1 MLNKMLNNNVN
12 NQYNQQSK
20 LITWT
25 FFGIFAIVILI
36 AGIFYYK
43 SISEQFIQQVENE
56 LQATAELKVF
66 DIVQWRK
73 DMLKSAELLKNNK
86 TAQTLVK
93 EYFATPHN
101 SVVEGNLQ
109 AFLTY
114 IYQNANYESVFLLD
128 TNFYKHLIVSNN
140 SRDRDTSYVTK
151 ESVAR
156 LRQGKVAFQG
166 LYKNS
171 SNNHIY
177 LKLLIPYYQD
187 ENDKQLIGV
196 IAARIDPN
204 EYLYPLFQKWPT
216 NRQTAETI
224 LFTKTDTDSVLF
236 LNDVRENS
244 NSALNLIFSLNRKE
258 LPSVQV
264 LTGKIGSITGRD
276 YSGDE
281 VYAFGEHIPYSP
293 WYLLTKIDKS
303 EVSQPLIEKAI
314 LLGLLILFLIGSLAA
329 LLGLVLRQQ
338 NLKFYRERLKDLQT
352 IQKSEQNLYLTLNSI
367 GDGVIATDEQGRIT
381 LINPVAEA
389 MCGWTFTEANGQNL
403 TDVFKI
409 INAETR
415 EEVTNPVDIV
425 LKKGKVVGLANHT
438 VLISKEGKEYQ
449 IADSASP
456 IINQEGKITGAILVF
471 SDVTEKYKIQKQIKE
486 SEERYRY
493 FFEHNDAIILMVDPD
508 NGNITFANKTATN
521 YYGYP
526 KEQFIGMPIS
536 QINIMSPQEIKQ
548 KMQEA
553 RKKNQNY
560 FNFKHRLANG
570 EIRDV
575 EVYQST
581 LYLQGKEIFSIII
594 HDITERKKAEEKLI
608 ESETTYRGI
617 INSVTESILI
627 FNADGYILDL
637 NDATEYLYGYPKELL
652 IGKTFDFFSA
662 PNKNNVELI
671 KQYIIDAYNGIPH
684 QFDCFGLK
692 KDGSIFPGSVSATS
706 GKYFGEKVV
715 IATIRDITER
725 VKILDELVEAKQ
737 KAEESD
743 LLKSAFLA
751 NMSHEI
757 RTPMNGIIG
766 FSQLVCEKDI
776 SDKEREEYSV
786 ILNQSC
792 ARLMNTVNDVLDLSK
807 IDAGQM
813 EVSYSSVNLPMFMSE
828 IYNFHSYNFKI
839 KNIELSYQIDN
850 NFPNLYIKTDNQKMF
865 QIFNN
870 LLSNALKFTRK
881 GKTEFG
887 YKLKDQKV
895 EFYVSDTGIGIAS
908 DAQEKIFRRFVQE
921 DASLSRGHEGSGLG
935 LSIAKGFLEL
945 LGGTIWVE
953 SEKDKGSTF
962 YFSIP
967 FIKSNKEEQ
976 AEIELELELE
986 LAPEND
992 ATEPTDLLKV
1002 LIAEDDDINFFFI
1015 DTFLKKNF
1023 HIQTYRATTGKEAV
1037 NLHNTLKDLHL
1048 ILMDLKMPEM
1058 TGFEATKI
1066 IRKRNQTIPIIAIT
1080 AYALEGDKEKALT
1093 AGCTDYIPKPIDINL
1108 LSTMISEYT
1117 KNRKK

>member
-1 MLNKMLNNNVN
+1 MLNKNAK
-12 NQYNQQSK
+12 NQYSPQYK
-20 LITWT
+20 LMAWT
-25 FFGIFAIVILI
+25 FFGVFAIVTLI
-36 AGIFYYK
+36 IGIFYYK
-43 SISEQFIQQVENE
+43 SISEQFIKQVENE
-56 LQATAELKVF
+56 LQATAELKVL

-73 DMLKSAELLKNNK
+73 EILRSAELLKNNK
-86 TAQTLVK
+86 TAKTLVK
-93 EYFATPHN
+93 EYFANPHN

-114 IYQNANYESVFLLD
+114 LYKSANYESVFLLD
-128 TNFYKHLIVSNN
+128 TNFVKHFIVSNN
-140 SRDRDTSYVTK
+140 SRDKDTSYVTK
-151 ESVAR
+151 ESAAH

-171 SNNHIY
+171 FNNHIY

-187 ENDKQLIGV
+187 ENEKQLIGI

-216 NRQTAETI
+216 NRQTAETV
-224 LFTKTDTDSVLF
+224 LLTKTQSDSVLF
-236 LNDVRENS
+236 LNNIRENS
-244 NSALNLIFSLNRKE
+244 NSALNLMFPLSRKE

-264 LTGKIGSITGRD
+264 LTGKVGLITGKD

-303 EVSQPLIEKAI
+303 EASQPLIEKAI
-314 LLGLLILFLIGSLAA
+314 LLGLLIFFLIGSLAA

-338 NLKFYRERLKDLQT
+338 NLKFYRERLKDLQI
-352 IQKSEQNLYLTLNSI
+352 IQESEQSLYLTLNSI

-381 LINPVAEA
+381 LINPIAET
-389 MCGWTFTEANGQNL
+389 MCGWTYTEANGKNL

-409 INAETR
+409 INAETQK
-415 EEVTNPVDIV
+415 EVANPVDIV
-425 LKKGKVVGLANHT
+425 FKSGKVVGLANHT
-438 VLISKEGKEYQ
+438 ILISKEGKEYQ

-456 IINQEGKITGAILVF
+456 IINQEGKITGVILVF
-471 SDVTEKYKIQKQIKE
+471 SDVTEKYKAQKQIQE

-508 NGNITFANKTATN
+508 NANITFANKTATN
-521 YYGYP
+521 YYGYT
-526 KEQFIGMPIS
+526 KEKLIGMPIS
-536 QINIMSPQEIKQ
+536 QINIMSSEEIKQ
-548 KMQEA
+548 KIQEA
-553 RKKNQNY
+553 RKQNQNY
-560 FNFKHRLANG
+560 FNFKHRLSNG

-581 LYLQGKEIFSIII
+581 IYLQGKETFSIII

-627 FNADGYILDL
+627 FNAGGYILDL
-637 NDATEYLYGYPKELL
+637 NNAAEHLYGYSKELL
-652 IGKTFDFFSA
+652 IGKTSDFLSA
-662 PNKNNVELI
+662 PNKSNVELI
-671 KQYIIDAYNGIPH
+671 KQYILDAYNGIPH
-684 QFDCFGLK
+684 QFDYFGLK

-715 IATIRDITER
+715 IATVRNITER

-766 FSQLVCEKDI
+766 FSQLVCEKNIPDE
-776 SDKEREEYSV
+776 EREEYSV

-792 ARLMNTVNDVLDLSK
+792 TRLMNTVNDVLDLSK

-813 EVSYSSVNLPMFMSE
+813 ETHYSPVNLPMFISE
-828 IYNFHSYNFKI
+828 VYNFHLYNFKV
-839 KNIELSYQIDN
+839 KNIELSYTIDK

-870 LLSNALKFTRK
+870 LLNNALKFTNK
-881 GKTEFG
+881 GKAEFG
-887 YKLKDQKV
+887 YKLKDNNI
-895 EFYVSDTGIGIAS
+895 EFYVSDTGIGISA
-908 DAQEKIFRRFVQE
+908 DAQEKIFERFVQE
-921 DASLSRGHEGSGLG
+921 NASLSRGHEGSGLG

-967 FIKSNKEEQ
+967 FIEPNKEEQ
-976 AEIELELELE
+976 MEIELELES
-986 LAPEND
+986 AVEND
-992 ATEPTDLLKV
+992 TTEPNTDLLKV

-1037 NLHNTLKDLHL
+1037 SLYNTLNNLHL

-1058 TGFEATKI
+1058 TGFEATKM

-1080 AYALEGDKEKALT
+1080 AYALEGDRGKSFGIRVHGLYPET
-1093 AGCTDYIPKPIDINL
+1093 Y
-1108 LSTMISEYT
+1108 
-1117 KNRKK
+1117 